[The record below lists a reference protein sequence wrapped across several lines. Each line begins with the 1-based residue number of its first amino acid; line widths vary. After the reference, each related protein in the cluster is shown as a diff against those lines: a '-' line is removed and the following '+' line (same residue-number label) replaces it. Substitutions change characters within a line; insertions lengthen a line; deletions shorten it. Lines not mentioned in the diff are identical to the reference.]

1 MPIFRS
7 ILSWLI
13 FKRRSQ
19 IELFK
24 KYPIDVQNETFFKL
38 INAAKDTVWGKY
50 YDFKSFESIKAFQ
63 ERIPIQSYESMKPWI
78 ERARQG
84 ERNVLWHS
92 EIKWFAKSSGTTG
105 DKSKF
110 IPVSKEALEDCHFK
124 GGKDAIVIY
133 SMNFPESKL
142 LSGKGLVIG
151 GSQQINNYNND
162 LYYGD
167 LSAVLIQNLPFW
179 VQFLRTPDMSIT
191 LMDDW
196 EEKIRLMAEA
206 TIKENVTNISGVPS
220 WTLVLLKKI
229 FEITGKTN
237 LLDVW
242 PDLELFIHGGVSFTL
257 YREQYDRLFAP
268 RKIQYLET
276 YNASEGF
283 FSIQDDPTSDDML
296 LMLDY
301 GIFYEFVPIDELENE
316 FPKAVLLEEVELG
329 KNYAIVISTNGGLW
343 RYMIGDT
350 VRFTNLNPF
359 KIKITGRTKHFINAF
374 GEEIIIDNAE
384 KALQKASNICGAL
397 IREYSA
403 APIFLESDKKGGHEW
418 LIEFEIPPQNIEQFS
433 TELDNALKEQ
443 NSDYEAKRVKNI
455 FLNPPKIVIA
465 RNNLFYQWLKE
476 KGKLGG
482 QHKIPRL
489 ANHRT
494 YIEELLKMNQEIE

>member
-1 MPIFRS
+1 
-7 ILSWLI
+7 
-13 FKRRSQ
+13 
-19 IELFK
+19 
-24 KYPIDVQNETFFKL
+24 
-38 INAAKDTVWGKY
+38 
-50 YDFKSFESIKAFQ
+50 
-63 ERIPIQSYESMKPWI
+63 
-78 ERARQG
+78 
-84 ERNVLWHS
+84 
-92 EIKWFAKSSGTTG
+92 
-105 DKSKF
+105 
-110 IPVSKEALEDCHFK
+110 
-124 GGKDAIVIY
+124 
-133 SMNFPESKL
+133 
-142 LSGKGLVIG
+142 
-151 GSQQINNYNND
+151 
-162 LYYGD
+162 
-167 LSAVLIQNLPFW
+167 
-179 VQFLRTPDMSIT
+179 MSIT

-220 WTLVLLKKI
+220 WTLVLIKKI

-242 PDLELFIHGGVSFTL
+242 PDLELFIHGGVSFTP

-283 FSIQDDPTSDDML
+283 FSIQDDPNSDDML

-301 GIFYEFVPIDELENE
+301 GIFYEFVPIDELDSE

-384 KALQKASNICGAL
+384 KALQKASKICGAL

-443 NSDYEAKRVKNI
+443 NSDYEAKRVKSI